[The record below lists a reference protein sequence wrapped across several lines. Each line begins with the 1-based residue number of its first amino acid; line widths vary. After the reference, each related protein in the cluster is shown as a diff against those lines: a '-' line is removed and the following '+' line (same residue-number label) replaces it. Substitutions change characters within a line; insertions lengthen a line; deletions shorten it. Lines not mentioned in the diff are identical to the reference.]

1 MRSPVPPLL
10 LLSACYSPEK
20 FQQDEAA
27 ALCRLYEKCDVL
39 YDVGAESYRDCVQ
52 QLESASWACDDFN
65 GGAAQDC
72 VDRLERLSC
81 EKLLDGTTPSAC
93 DDACAS
99 TVRVDE

>member
-39 YDVGAESYRDCVQ
+39 YDVG
-52 QLESASWACDDFN
+52 
-65 GGAAQDC
+65 
-72 VDRLERLSC
+72 DRKS
-81 EKLLDGTTPSAC
+81 
-93 DDACAS
+93 
-99 TVRVDE
+99 VV